1 MRPPGGPG
9 WGRRSGESR
18 VQGARYRED
27 SDEKSLTHA
36 NPKAN
41 ISSPLVSIHHRFL
54 SLPHLH
60 LPPPSLHSLYLT
72 FLIGCSFP
80 IMTRLA
86 SHYSLFPHSLSPIS
100 FSSPPA
106 CLRRPPFLRGYALLF
121 VVYCYRSVAHAA
133 MTSFTSWIFMFFFPR
148 PSHAAI
154 RSLTPTFHALL
165 MLYSCT

>member
-1 MRPPGGPG
+1 MAIHPRF
-9 WGRRSGESR
+9 
-18 VQGARYRED
+18 
-27 SDEKSLTHA
+27 
-36 NPKAN
+36 
-41 ISSPLVSIHHRFL
+41 SI

-133 MTSFTSWIFMFFFPR
+133 MMSFTSWIYMFLFLTSLLRRHTSPYIDLSRSPDALFSMYIVHHYHYSNESQRFFFTLFLK
-148 PSHAAI
+148 
-154 RSLTPTFHALL
+154 SL
-165 MLYSCT
+165 S